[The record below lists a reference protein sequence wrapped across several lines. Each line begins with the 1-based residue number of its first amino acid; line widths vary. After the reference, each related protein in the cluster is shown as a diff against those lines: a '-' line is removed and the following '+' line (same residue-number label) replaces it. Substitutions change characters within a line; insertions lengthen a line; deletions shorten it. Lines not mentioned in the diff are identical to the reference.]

1 MSSHLPPSPAISR
14 HLPPSLHVHASDRKA
29 LEPQAVAAAEGAPV
43 HAAAAHK
50 RAELEVLE
58 ARHVAEVA
66 KAKGAAR
73 ARYDA
78 HIETVRATYEDVASV
93 EVRKMNVVIKR
104 KG

>member
-1 MSSHLPPSPAISR
+1 M
-14 HLPPSLHVHASDRKA
+14 HASDRKA

-50 RAELEVLE
+50 R
-58 ARHVAEVA
+58 AEVA